1 MAIIKLIK
9 KPAEEIIKKGLDKVF
24 KREISGAKGS
34 PFELVDNLGAFPVAR
49 NVKDLPGTEIK
60 KLKMIGEK
68 LKKSKKDKK
77 LIDQSGKIRGGL
89 RMGGRIEYKSGSKGC
104 KLAMKGKGR
113 AYGKNS

>member
-1 MAIIKLIK
+1 MAVITKIKRSKEAI
-9 KPAEEIIKKGLDKVF
+9 EKGVDKIF
-24 KREISGAKGS
+24 KNKYKGADTSPFKLVDDLGS
-34 PFELVDNLGAFPVAR
+34 PPVFR
-49 NVKDLPGTEIK
+49 NPKDAPGTEKK

-89 RMGGRIEYKSGSKGC
+89 RMGGAVC
-104 KLAMKGKGR
+104 KLAKKGKGR